1 VERFAGFV
9 YESCELDRHE
19 CVLWLMVDGLMTKWN
34 DGRTENKTNVFR
46 VMSKVGFRWIGF
58 KLT

>member
-1 VERFAGFV
+1 
-9 YESCELDRHE
+9 
-19 CVLWLMVDGLMTKWN
+19 MVDGLMTKWN